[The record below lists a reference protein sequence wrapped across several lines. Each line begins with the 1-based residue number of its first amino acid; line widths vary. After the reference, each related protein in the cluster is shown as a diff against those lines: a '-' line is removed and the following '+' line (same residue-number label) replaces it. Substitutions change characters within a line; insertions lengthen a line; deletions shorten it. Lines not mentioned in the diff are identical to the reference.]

1 MKDLWKIYRLQA
13 YENDLLY
20 LREQIGLLDP
30 GKEIQEKKNN
40 ASSLLK
46 NSRDKL
52 EANNKRIKVLS
63 FETVELDKQIKTIE
77 DKLYGGRPVNS
88 KETAQW
94 QKKIEDIKRK
104 RETIDE
110 ESLTLIYDNEGLEDE
125 IKKIENDYK
134 IIEEEYKKYYSVYEV
149 NLKDLNSKIDDI
161 ENKKKKIKESS
172 TEELLK
178 IYEDTKIR
186 RGGVAIVALQKSFCT
201 GCGMTLSERLVERAK
216 LKMTLEYCEHCGRI
230 LYWEGD
236 KGITPQTVAS
246 QA

>member
-20 LREQIGLLDP
+20 LREQISLLDP
-30 GKEIQEKKNN
+30 GKELEEKRNN

-46 NSRDKL
+46 NARDKQ
-52 EANNKRIKVLS
+52 ETNNKRLKALG
-63 FETVELDKQIKTIE
+63 FETLELDKQIKTIE
-77 DKLYGGRPVNS
+77 DKLYGGRPVNP

-94 QKKIEDIKRK
+94 QKKIDDIKKK
-104 RETIDE
+104 REAIDE
-110 ESLTLIYDNEGLEDE
+110 ESLTLIYDNEGLVDE
-125 IKKIENDYK
+125 IKKLEQDYQ
-134 IIEEEYKKYYSVYEV
+134 IIEEEYKKYYTVYEGE
-149 NLKDLNSKIDDI
+149 LKDLNSRIEDI
-161 ENKKKKIKESS
+161 ENKKKKIMESS

-178 IYEDTKIR
+178 IYEDTKIK
-186 RGGVAIVALQKSFCT
+186 RGGIAIVALQKSFCT

-236 KGITPQTVAS
+236 RGAS
-246 QA
+246 QQPATSQA

>member
-20 LREQIGLLDP
+20 LREQISLLDP
-30 GKEIQEKKNN
+30 GKELEEKRNN

-46 NSRDKL
+46 NARDKQ
-52 EANNKRIKVLS
+52 ETNNKRLKALG
-63 FETVELDKQIKTIE
+63 FETLELDKQIKTIE
-77 DKLYGGRPVNS
+77 DKLYGGRPVNP

-94 QKKIEDIKRK
+94 QKKIDDIKKK
-104 RETIDE
+104 REAIDE
-110 ESLTLIYDNEGLEDE
+110 ESLTLIYDNEGLVDE
-125 IKKIENDYK
+125 VKRLEQDYQMV
-134 IIEEEYKKYYSVYEV
+134 EEEYKKYYSVYEGQ
-149 NLKDLNSKIDDI
+149 LKDLNSRIEDI
-161 ENKKKKIKESS
+161 ENKKKKIMESS

-178 IYEDTKIR
+178 IYEDTKIK

-236 KGITPQTVAS
+236 RGSSQQPATS

>member
-30 GKEIQEKKNN
+30 GKELEEKKNN

-46 NSRDKL
+46 SGRDRQ
-52 EANNKRIKVLS
+52 EANNKRLKALG
-63 FETVELDKQIKTIE
+63 FETLELDKQIKTIE

-94 QKKIEDIKRK
+94 QKKIDDIKKK

-110 ESLTLIYDNEGLEDE
+110 ESLTLIYDNEGLVDE
-125 IKKIENDYK
+125 IKKLEQDYQLV
-134 IIEEEYKKYYSVYEV
+134 EEEYKKYYSLYEGQ
-149 NLKDLNSKIDDI
+149 LKDLNSRMEDI
-161 ENKKKKIKESS
+161 ESKKKKIMESS
-172 TEELLK
+172 AEELLK
-178 IYEDTKIR
+178 IYEDTKMN
-186 RGGVAIVALQKSFCT
+186 RGGIAIVALQKNFCT
-201 GCGMTLSERLVERAK
+201 GCGMTLSERLLERARSR
-216 LKMTLEYCEHCGRI
+216 MTLEYCEHCGRI

-236 KGITPQTVAS
+236 KGAAQQPVAS
-246 QA
+246 QD